1 MQIKTVGQGPHPDFS
16 IAAAIVTVAGI
27 AIDTEARQ
35 DEGQSVIDI
44 RQSSG
49 TAQEGGEGY
58 QLATIVIPPRD
69 YELIESESEG
79 EEGGERKALP
89 LDTRRVTVTIWPA
102 V

>member
-69 YELIESESEG
+69 YELIESEG
-79 EEGGERKALP
+79 EEDGERKALP
-89 LDTRRVTVTIWPA
+89 LDTRRVTVTVWPA